1 MFGSSLICSSADS
14 LPPCFLKIHRLA
26 AIQVWAAGPKP
37 GSCWLT
43 GYLRVVTPVVELPP
57 PVEVRVITLGGGM
70 LVKNTWNTPGADGML
85 GPMTAE
91 YGNPVAWLMM
101 SKVQVISTPGVKSV
115 AVTTRRAFFVL

>member
-1 MFGSSLICSSADS
+1 LW
-14 LPPCFLKIHRLA
+14 LPAEARQPL
-26 AIQVWAAGPKP
+26 VN
-37 GSCWLT
+37 WLPQ
-43 GYLRVVTPVVELPP
+43 VVTPVVELPP
-57 PVEVRVITLGGGM
+57 PVEVRVITFGGGM